1 MRFKGSFVALATPFR
16 HGAVDEPALRK
27 LVKMHLRSGTSG
39 IVPCATTGEA
49 PCLEP
54 EEWAR
59 ILSLVVEEATGKLK
73 VIAYTGTNDTRKTAV
88 RTEHAEAL
96 GADAALVVTPY
107 YNKPTQEGLYEHF
120 KAVAGAS
127 RLPVILYNVPSR
139 TGVNLEPRTVAR
151 LAGIASIVGVKEA
164 SGNLDQVSQI
174 VRLCGPG
181 FSVLSGDDSLTL
193 PMMAVGASG
202 VISVVANILPGDTA
216 RLVAAFLAG
225 DTARARKLHLKMFP
239 LMKALFMETSPGPL
253 KTAMEMLG
261 LCFGELRLPLVRPGE
276 AVRKAMAEALKGY
289 GLKIKGLGC

>member
-1 MRFKGSFVALATPFR
+1 MKLQGAMVAIVTPLR
-16 HGAVDEPALRK
+16 DDEPDLASLAE
-27 LVKMHLRSGTSG
+27 LVEWQIREGTDG
-39 IVPCATTGEA
+39 IVPCGTTGEGA
-49 PCLEP
+49 TLTLKERADVIRTCVET
-54 EEWAR
+54 AR
-59 ILSLVVEEATGKLK
+59 GRAKIIAGAGSNAT
-73 VIAYTGTNDTRKTAV
+73 
-88 RTEHAEAL
+88 AEAVEGVRLAKQL

-151 LAGIASIVGVKEA
+151 LSGIANIAGVKEA

-174 VRLCGPG
+174 VRLCGPK

-193 PMMAVGASG
+193 PMIAVGACG

-253 KTAMEMLG
+253 KTAMELLG
-261 LCFGELRLPLVRPGE
+261 LCSAEVRLPLVRPGE
-276 AVRKAMAEALKGY
+276 GVQKAVAEALKGY